1 MKYPVLLPNIFD
13 HPFTY
18 ESDIKLNI
26 GQYVEVPFGKN
37 TLNGVVWD
45 KFEEKNNKEFKIKK
59 IIKKL
64 DIPKLSLN
72 TINFFNWFSE
82 YNLIPK
88 GMSLKLHLLSKKAVE
103 NNLKF
108 DYEKYN
114 FKTKIHDIELSDEQ
128 KKALINIDKI
138 KDKFRVHVL
147 QGTTGSGKTYVY
159 FQSIKNKIKE
169 GYQCLIL
176 LPEIGLTFD
185 FEKKFENF
193 FGFRP
198 AIWNSQITKKNKK
211 IIWNGLA
218 LGKLR

>member
-64 DIPKLSLN
+64 D
-72 TINFFNWFSE
+72 
-82 YNLIPK
+82 
-88 GMSLKLHLLSKKAVE
+88 
-103 NNLKF
+103 
-108 DYEKYN
+108 YEKYN

-159 FQSIKNKIKE
+159 FQSIKNKIRE

-185 FEKKFENF
+185 
-193 FGFRP
+193 
-198 AIWNSQITKKNKK
+198 
-211 IIWNGLA
+211 
-218 LGKLR
+218 